1 MAESHVVS
9 ALTAKR
15 SELAG
20 LIQHHRT
27 EIERAAAD
35 LKHLDATLKLFS
47 PNIDL
52 RTIRAKPHRQR
63 NQYFKP
69 GECQRLV
76 LEIFRDTGG
85 ALSSRQIAEHI
96 VERKHL
102 ENSVEMIEQMQ
113 KNAIGILHRLEKSET
128 VRTAGKNGQGQTWE
142 LVS

>member
-27 EIERAAAD
+27 EIERAAAN

-47 PNIDL
+47 PGIDL
-52 RTIRAKPHRQR
+52 RAIRAKAHRQR

-85 ALSSRQIAEHI
+85 TLSNRQVAECI
-96 VERKHL
+96 IERKHL

-113 KNAIGILHRLEKSET
+113 KNAIGILRRLEQSET
-128 VRTAGKNGQGQTWE
+128 VRTAGKSGHGQTWE